1 MLEGLYV
8 KGAVLER
15 LCVNR
20 VVLERLYV
28 KEAVLEGLRY
38 FKSPAVLIDL
48 RSNTY

>member
-8 KGAVLER
+8 KGA
-15 LCVNR
+15 
-20 VVLERLYV
+20 VLERLYV